1 MRNDSSL
8 YTGITSATNAAE
20 LKARRTK
27 KQQDKKEKVVKLT
40 PVEELIFELLDN
52 ELGNTRAELIKA
64 IGNEQD
70 ITVVKNKVDSG
81 RLYIESVSQLK
92 SKLRNILRGR

>member
-27 KQQDKKEKVVKLT
+27 RQQDKTEKIVKLT

-64 IGNEQD
+64 IGDEQD
-70 ITVVKNKVDSG
+70 ITVVKAKVDSG